1 MAKISVIVPIYGV
14 EKYLEKAVKSICNQ
28 TYKDLEI
35 ILVDDG
41 SPDNCPK
48 ICDDLA
54 ESDPRIKVIHKEN
67 GGVSDARETGV
78 RAATGEYIAWHD
90 PDDFAKEDY
99 IEYMYDNLVRENADI
114 STCGTIYL
122 IDGKEKI
129 ETERVYDTFS
139 VPQAIENS
147 LYGPAGSLALWN
159 KLFKRELFDRIHFE
173 KGKLYEDAYIV
184 PQLFLAAK
192 KIFMSNEP
200 KYYYVLKRQG
210 SITSVTFN
218 SNSYD
223 MIDAFIYN
231 RNLIKNIY
239 PQLIP
244 VFTYRIILSRFEVF
258 KKLLRDNNYKQ
269 YPQYEELKKTIK
281 SDFKDMMSSPYFS
294 KKYKMYG
301 VCFKFCTPLYVAIMK
316 KHLEN
321 Y

>member
-14 EKYLEKAVKSICNQ
+14 EKYLDKAIKSIRNQ

-48 ICDDLA
+48 MCDDYA
-54 ESDPRIKVIHKEN
+54 KADPRIKVIHKEN
-67 GGVSDARETGV
+67 GGVSDAREAGV

-99 IEYMYDNLVRENADI
+99 IEYMYQNLVREDADI

-129 ETERVYDTFS
+129 ETEKVYGVFDTAK
-139 VPQAIENS
+139 AIENS

-159 KLFKRELFDRIHFE
+159 KLFKRELFDNIHFV
-173 KGKLYEDAYIV
+173 KGQLYEDAYVV

-200 KYYYVLKRQG
+200 KYYYVLKRPD
-210 SITSVTFN
+210 SITTVIFN

-223 MIDAFIYN
+223 MIEAFRFN
-231 RNLIKNIY
+231 RDLLKDKY
-239 PQLIP
+239 PQLVP
-244 VFTYRIILSRFEVF
+244 VFTYRMILSQFEVF
-258 KKLLRDNNYKQ
+258 KKLLRDKNHKQ
-269 YPQYEELKKTIK
+269 YPQYKELIK
-281 SDFKDMMSSPYFS
+281 AIKGNYKDMMSSPYFT

-301 VCFKFCTPLYVAIMK
+301 VCFKFCTPLYIAIMK